1 MTAVLEIPKRPIR
14 KFLGEDFKVTS
25 WDGLKPFFDNLL
37 ERKIDSTADLRNW
50 FHDRSELESVI
61 GEDLA
66 WRYINMTCYTENEEY
81 RNRYQDFIE
90 NIQPQIAP
98 VSDKLNKKAAASP
111 FINDLATVAG
121 YDLMIRNL
129 KKDIE
134 IFREENVPL

>member
-37 ERKIDSTADLRNW
+37 ERKIDSATDLRNW

-66 WRYINMTCYTENEEY
+66 WRYINMTCYTENQDY
-81 RNRYQDFIE
+81 RKSYQDFIE

-98 VSDKLNKKAAASP
+98 VSDKLNKKAANSVFLNELAS
-111 FINDLATVAG
+111 G
-121 YDLMIRNL
+121 
-129 KKDIE
+129 
-134 IFREENVPL
+134 